1 MKNDAKR
8 YRRMDLGPMFVFN
21 YMLVTL
27 RIEAGDHNFSNLGD
41 TLVYC

>member
-1 MKNDAKR
+1 MPNATGVWT
-8 YRRMDLGPMFVFN
+8 LALTLVFN
-21 YMLVTL
+21 CMLVTL